1 MSYNPNDNPN
11 WSRVYY
17 AITVDMAVRG
27 NFVLGT
33 GETAKEAIESAI
45 PNIKY
50 LFRLSEVTLIREHI
64 ECIKRLNLNKGM
76 LTRSSLGGMKYNELN
91 MRYCEAKI
99 HIYGRDRGYNGMSYV
114 LSRKYGNFA
123 EYCYYESS
131 YNRASTRQMTCS

>member
-11 WSRVYY
+11 WDRVYY
-17 AITVDMAVRG
+17 AITIDMAVRG

-33 GETAKEAIESAI
+33 GETPKEAIETAI
-45 PNIKY
+45 PNIKH
-50 LFRLSEVTLIREHI
+50 LFRISDVTLVRNHI
-64 ECIKRLNLNKGM
+64 ESVKRLTINKGM
-76 LTRSSLGGMKYNELN
+76 LVESTLTGMHFNEVNL
-91 MRYCEAKI
+91 RYCDAKT

-131 YNRASTRQMTCS
+131 YNRASTRQMPYS